1 MDEENSEGF
10 AVKFIRLTT
19 GEDLV
24 AEVTSYEDK
33 NGNIEYKV
41 TSPLKVLYT
50 QGRVEGTI
58 SVVFIQWIFSNLCSN
73 QDFVLKDK
81 DVLTMIEPNLSMIDY
96 YYESVA
102 KQYRHNAE
110 LYNKLYGSEEDIPAP
125 SEHSAYAEEDDIDDH
140 DLDSDHRKMLEE
152 MMDKLKKGK
161 GTLH

>member
-1 MDEENSEGF
+1 MDEENSTSF
-10 AVKFIRLTT
+10 PVKFIRLTT

-33 NGNIEYKV
+33 HGNLEYRLNA
-41 TSPLKVLYT
+41 PLKVLYT

-58 SVVFIQWIFSNLCSN
+58 SVVFIQWVFSNLCKS

-81 DVLTMIEPNLSMIDY
+81 DILTLAEPNISMIDY

-102 KQYRHNAE
+102 KQYRHNDE
-110 LYNKLYGSEEDIPAP
+110 IYQKLYGLDDDIPAP
-125 SEHSAYAEEDDIDDH
+125 SEPSAYAEEDDIDQFDM
-140 DLDSDHRKMLEE
+140 DDDTRKMMEE
-152 MMDKLKKGK
+152 MFDKLKKGK